1 MKLIYKMALSLM
13 VLATGIEKASAQ
25 LDPLAAQYYNNQYL
39 ANPAFAGITGDGLI
53 LNAAYRKLWS
63 NIDGAPLTQNITA
76 DYGFNNK
83 VGLGLNLN
91 NESAG
96 LQRQTRIV
104 ASYAY
109 HIPLSSGGQQLHFGI
124 SAGILSQR
132 LENSDIYGNPNDVLV
147 GNYNGRKTYLDGDFG
162 AAYTSGRFNL
172 QAAIPNLKS
181 FFKKDEIKQA
191 DVATFYTAASYRISF
206 SEGINGVDLE
216 PKVAFR
222 GVKGY
227 DNIWDAGTQLT
238 FADKQLLFIGMYH
251 SNESATFGLGMDFR
265 KKYLISGMY
274 TTQTSALSGYTN
286 GSFELNLRL
295 NLSQIKPLLLST
307 VYTNPSDL

>member
-1 MKLIYKMALSLM
+1 M
-13 VLATGIEKASAQ
+13 VLTSGIEKASAQ
-25 LDPLAAQYYNNQYL
+25 LDPLAAQYYTNQYL
-39 ANPAFAGITGDGLI
+39 ANPAFAGATGEGLK

-63 NIDGAPLTQNITA
+63 NIPGSPLTQNITA

-83 VGLGLNLN
+83 VGVGLNVN

-96 LQRQTRIV
+96 LERRTRVV

-109 HIPLSSGGQQLHFGI
+109 HIPLSSNGNQLNFGI
-124 SAGILSQR
+124 SAGFLSQR
-132 LENSDIYGNPNDVLV
+132 LETSDLYGNPNDVLV

-162 AAYTSGRFNL
+162 AAYTSGSFNI
-172 QAAIPNLKS
+172 QGSIPNMKS
-181 FFKKDEIKQA
+181 FFKKDEIKQG
-191 DVATFYTAASYRISF
+191 DVGTFYSAASYGISI
-206 SEGINGVDLE
+206 SEGINGVELE

-227 DNIWDAGTQLT
+227 DNIFDAGTQLT
-238 FADKQLLFIGMYH
+238 FADKQLLFLGMYH

-286 GSFELNLRL
+286 GSFELNLRM
-295 NLSQIKPLLLST
+295 NLSK
-307 VYTNPSDL
+307 

>member
-1 MKLIYKMALSLM
+1 MNSIYKIALGLV
-13 VLATGIEKASAQ
+13 VLSSGIQQASAQ
-25 LDPLAAQYYNNQYL
+25 LDPLAAQYYSNQYL
-39 ANPAFAGITGDGLI
+39 ANPAFAGATGEGLKV
-53 LNAAYRKLWS
+53 NAAYRKLWS
-63 NIDGAPLTQNITA
+63 NIDGAPKTQNITA

-83 VGLGLNLN
+83 VGMGLNVN

-96 LQRQTRIV
+96 LQRQTRVV

-124 SAGILSQR
+124 SAGFLSER

-172 QAAIPNLKS
+172 QGAIPNLKS
-181 FFKKDEIKQA
+181 FFKKDEIQQA
-191 DVATFYTAASYRISF
+191 DVATFYSAASYRISF
-206 SEGINGVDLE
+206 SEGINGVDME
-216 PKVAFR
+216 PKVALR

-238 FADKQLLFIGMYH
+238 FADKQLLFLGMYH
-251 SNESATFGLGMDFR
+251 STESATFGLGMDFR
-265 KKYLISGMY
+265 KKYLISGTY
-274 TTQTSALSGYTN
+274 TTQTSALTGYTN
-286 GSFELNLRL
+286 GSFELNFRI
-295 NLSQIKPLLLST
+295 SFDK
-307 VYTNPSDL
+307 